1 MVCREYEQGRFRSL
15 NFKRKDMIMENLLVY
30 KEKFQGIDAMFN
42 LNQNINVIA
51 GPCSIESYEQMD
63 RVAKT
68 LVENDIR
75 FIRGGAF
82 KPRTSPYSFQ
92 GLGLEGLKIIDE
104 IRNKYSLLAISE
116 IMDTK
121 DIELGLKYT
130 DIIQIG
136 SRNMENYQLLKE
148 IGKTKHPVLLK
159 RGYMATLNEFLL
171 AAEYILSE
179 GNDQII
185 LCERGIRTFENSTRY
200 TLDISSVAII
210 MQETTLPLVVDLSHS
225 LGRTDIMP
233 VITKGLLEMG
243 VSSLMFEVHPNP
255 SCAYSDNNQQLNID
269 AFLDIVKMI
278 KRKEAISHKEV
289 SI

>member
-1 MVCREYEQGRFRSL
+1 M
-15 NFKRKDMIMENLLVY
+15 KNLLVY
-30 KEKFQGIDAMFN
+30 KKNYKSINTMFN
-42 LNQNINVIA
+42 LNQNINIIA

-63 RVAKT
+63 LIAKT
-68 LVENDIR
+68 LVENGIK

-92 GLGLEGLKIIDE
+92 GLRFEGLKIIDE
-104 IRNKYSLLAISE
+104 IRNKYNLLAISE

-136 SRNMENYQLLKE
+136 SRNMDNYQLLKE

-171 AAEYILSE
+171 ATEYILNE

-200 TLDISSVAII
+200 TLDISSVAVI
-210 MQETTLPLVVDLSHS
+210 MKETTLPLVVDLSHS

-243 VSSLMFEVHPNP
+243 VSGLMFEVHPNP
-255 SCAYSDNNQQLNID
+255 PCAYSDGNQQLNINML
-269 AFLDIVKMI
+269 LDVLKIVKEKDI
-278 KRKEAISHKEV
+278 NYD
-289 SI
+289 